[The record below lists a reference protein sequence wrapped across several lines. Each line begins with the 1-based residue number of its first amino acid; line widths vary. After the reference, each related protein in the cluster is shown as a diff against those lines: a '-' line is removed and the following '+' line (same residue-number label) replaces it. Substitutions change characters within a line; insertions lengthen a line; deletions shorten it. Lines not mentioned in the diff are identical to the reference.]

1 MPIKTLFSALLLLI
15 SLPRDAQ
22 SQEFEGLIV
31 YRIQTGEGLV
41 IEQKSWVKGD
51 SVVIEAEAP
60 MPPKSFANFAKQEF
74 VVHKGDKVQVMPLR
88 DFEEAYQKTNNLKPV
103 PEYQTIEGKRAQLYT
118 VEIPTSDRKIMIAS
132 FWLTPD
138 FPASVRTALARNLL
152 IGTSADRMYRD
163 VATEIRDM
171 GKAPIM
177 LSVSLNG
184 QETMSMQV
192 ITATEQAIPAEKF
205 AQ

>member
-1 MPIKTLFSALLLLI
+1 M
-15 SLPRDAQ
+15 
-22 SQEFEGLIV
+22 
-31 YRIQTGEGLV
+31 IQ
-41 IEQKSWVKGD
+41 QKSWVKGD
-51 SVVIEAEAP
+51 SVVIEAESP

-74 VVHKGDKVQVMPLR
+74 AVHKGDKVQVMPLR
-88 DFEEAYQKTNNLKPV
+88 DFEEVYQKTNNLKPV
-103 PEYQTIEGKRAQLYT
+103 PEYQTIEGKKAQLYT
-118 VEIPTSDRKIMIAS
+118 VEIPTSDRKIMTAS

-138 FPASVRTALARNLL
+138 MPANVRTALARNLL

-163 VATEIRDM
+163 IATEIRDM

-205 AQ
+205 AD